1 MPRKKNLKMRYYMDF
16 MLNFAALF
24 NGKQKIKVTTK
35 NNAYEKSIFTSY
47 VSDGDHDHARHRYG
61 DRGI

>member
-1 MPRKKNLKMRYYMDF
+1 MDF